1 MVERSLQEHLNFT
14 HFVLTWCRYQIIILK
29 KTCCIFPN
37 SCKDSYVLLLPLKCT
52 HDDSEREKIILQYFT
67 SIYGILQI
75 GGIHRKLG
83 VIGLY
88 GDYSWKLI
96 LKPRLSIISQNFK
109 FILRIIFPRNLF
121 IIFSCTFIWGDL
133 NVKIWIDYIW
143 VNVSKTETKL
153 KWSEIINLAVSAAPY
168 SSIHVSRSLY
178 DHLK

>member
-1 MVERSLQEHLNFT
+1 MPISNNNSE
-14 HFVLTWCRYQIIILK
+14 
-29 KTCCIFPN
+29 KTCCMFPN

-52 HDDSEREKIILQYFT
+52 HDSSGREKIILQYFT

-121 IIFSCTFIWGDL
+121 IIFSCAFIWGDL
-133 NVKIWIDYIW
+133 NVKISIDYIW
-143 VNVSKTETKL
+143 VNVSKIETIEMMRDNQPCSQCCSL
-153 KWSEIINLAVSAAPY
+153 LLHTCEPVSLRPSQIEEQQTVSALLPEKT
-168 SSIHVSRSLY
+168 IKL
-178 DHLK
+178 

>member
-1 MVERSLQEHLNFT
+1 MPISNNNSE
-14 HFVLTWCRYQIIILK
+14 
-29 KTCCIFPN
+29 KTCCMFPN

-153 KWSEIINLAVSAAPY
+153 KLSEIINLAVSAAPY
-168 SSIHVSRSLY
+168 SSIHVSRSIY